1 MRNLDPKSN
10 GSAGFNVIAKHFRDL
25 YPDKPIMVS
34 ECGCGAIYGLHD
46 PAAGVMSE
54 EFQDEYMK
62 DILET
67 IWANPDIVGY
77 AIWQMKDN
85 RTYHRNS
92 NLLPAKQMAGFSIA
106 GIFDAQ
112 GRPKKA
118 VETVRRFFMS
128 PPTAGWRKSNEVRK
142 D

>member
-1 MRNLDPKSN
+1 
-10 GSAGFNVIAKHFRDL
+10 
-25 YPDKPIMVS
+25 
-34 ECGCGAIYGLHD
+34 
-46 PAAGVMSE
+46 MSE

-92 NLLPAKQMAGFSIA
+92 NMLPAKQMAGFSIA

-128 PPTAGWRKSNEVRK
+128 PPIAGWRKSNEVRK

>member
-1 MRNLDPKSN
+1 
-10 GSAGFNVIAKHFRDL
+10 
-25 YPDKPIMVS
+25 
-34 ECGCGAIYGLHD
+34 
-46 PAAGVMSE
+46 MSE
-54 EFQDEYMK
+54 EFQDEYLT
-62 DILET
+62 DVLEA
-67 IWANPDIVGY
+67 IWDNPEIVGY

-92 NLLPAKQMAGFSIA
+92 NLQPAKMMAGHSIA

-128 PPTAGWRKSNEVRK
+128 LPTAGWRKSNEVRK